1 MNKYDNQYSLGDV
14 LQQIVDRFHLR
25 SRMNSEN
32 VKNYWSEIAGKV
44 VAKYTK
50 TVELRDNFLY
60 IEVTEPALKNELLY
74 MQEDIIASV
83 NKYLK
88 SEVVEKIIIR

>member
-1 MNKYDNQYSLGDV
+1 MNKYDNQYSLGEV

-32 VKNYWSEIAGKV
+32 VKNYWSEIAGNV

-50 TVELRDNFLY
+50 TVELRDNLLY

-83 NKYLK
+83 NKYLNGD
-88 SEVVEKIIIR
+88 VVEKIIIR

>member
-50 TVELRDNFLY
+50 TVELRDNLLY